1 MRTATTTATKS
12 IWTDLGVINSRQS
25 QKKRGIEMNTPDRR
39 ERQGLHLVVEHVL
52 STVSAQLSTNPK
64 LLLDELPYS
73 IREPYS
79 TDKPFK
85 VRESTSY
92 CPEGMKRA
100 ATGNDIPL
108 R

>member
-64 LLLDELPYS
+64 LLLDELP
-73 IREPYS
+73 REPYG

-85 VRESTSY
+85 VRGMTS
-92 CPEGMKRA
+92 
-100 ATGNDIPL
+100 DPL
-108 R
+108 YYFREVRLGLP